1 VARRPSNSRAA
12 FTAARA
18 VTLLVATVP
27 MAIVSAACSSN
38 QTKCAAPSSGT
49 FSVSLTYAE
58 TLPVAVDCPAA
69 SSAASACSTPAPT
82 WKATV
87 SLGTRGTFVQASDGG
102 VDPSWTCTAV
112 APESS
117 SIDGQDRGVPGT
129 ACYLLI
135 NCNQTLDAGIGSV
148 QLEIFAQASSDVL
161 AIVQDSASSC
171 CVNEYTGTWN

>member
-1 VARRPSNSRAA
+1 VFAEAH
-12 FTAARA
+12 A
-18 VTLLVATVP
+18 VTLLAASLTIAV
-27 MAIVSAACSSN
+27 VSAACSSN
-38 QTKCAAPSSGT
+38 QSKCAAPSSGT

-58 TLPVAVDCPAA
+58 TLPVAVDCAA
-69 SSAASACSTPAPT
+69 ATSAAGACSTPAPT
-82 WKATV
+82 WTATV
-87 SLGTRGTFVQASDGG
+87 SVGTHGTFVQASDGG

-117 SIDGQDRGVPGT
+117 SVDGEDSGVPGT

-148 QLEIFAQASSDVL
+148 QLEILAQASGDASSDVL
-161 AIVQDSASSC
+161 AILQDSSSSC